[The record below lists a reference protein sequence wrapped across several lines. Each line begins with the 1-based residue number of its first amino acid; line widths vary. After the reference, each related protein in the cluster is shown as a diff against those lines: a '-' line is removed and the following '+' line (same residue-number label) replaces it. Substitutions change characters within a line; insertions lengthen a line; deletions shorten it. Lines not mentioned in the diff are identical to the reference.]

1 MRTAK
6 PSRSTDPADFQPA
19 CPWTNLPAD
28 GNTLNIEAFVTFALA
43 RLGDAGQR
51 NITARYLSAFN
62 LKLTEW
68 RLLATLAEFSP
79 VPFGELVSVSASDK
93 ALVSRT
99 LRTLVEQGM
108 AKTERDA
115 TNPKKLIASIT
126 EPGRRLHGQVMPVAQ
141 RAQAEVLL
149 QLDEADRVALYYL
162 LRKLQSA
169 MDLSRAS

>member
-1 MRTAK
+1 MPNSTQRSMPPAP
-6 PSRSTDPADFQPA
+6 PSP
-19 CPWTNLPAD
+19 CPWIDLPAD
-28 GNTLNIEAFVTFALA
+28 GSTLTIESFVTFALA

-79 VPFGELVSVSASDK
+79 MPFGQLVSHSASDK

-99 LRTLVEQGM
+99 LRTLVEQGL
-108 AKTERDA
+108 AGTERDPA
-115 TNPKKLIASIT
+115 NPKKIIARIT
-126 EPGRRLHGQVMPVAQ
+126 PPGRELHHRVMPVAQ

-149 QLDEADRVALYYL
+149 QLSEADRVALYGL
-162 LRKLQSA
+162 LRKLQEA
-169 MDLSRAS
+169 MDLSRASS